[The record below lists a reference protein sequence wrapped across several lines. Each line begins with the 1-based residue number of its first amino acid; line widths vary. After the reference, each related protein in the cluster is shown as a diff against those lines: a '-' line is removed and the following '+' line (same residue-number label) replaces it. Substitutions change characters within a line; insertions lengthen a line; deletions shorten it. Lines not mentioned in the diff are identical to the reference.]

1 MEYVAAQQRARAWI
15 ESQFLQPQ
23 ADGTFLVRPFRRGGV
38 FTLPDAA
45 ARDSYVDDM
54 LRRHYF
60 AGYGMVGLILVELVA
75 ITLEMHNPGIMLF
88 GWASTLAMTS
98 LILLFAVALH
108 MRHRSV
114 LKRLGARRA
123 PRARWNRIGRRSFL
137 SWQSNAEI
145 QGHLIA
151 CFCAGV
157 FCTVLNVMAFPEIVS
172 GGWFWPALLDIVII
186 SGPFAA
192 VAEAIDGLRVLSAR
206 RHGRLL
212 PPVS

>member
-1 MEYVAAQQRARAWI
+1 MEDVAAQQRARAWI

-23 ADGTFLVRPFRRGGV
+23 ADGTFLVRRFKRGGV
-38 FTLPDAA
+38 FALPDAA

-54 LRRHYF
+54 LRRNQF
-60 AGYGMVGLILVELVA
+60 AGYGMMGLILVELVA

-88 GWASTLAMTS
+88 GWAWSLAMTS

-145 QGHLIA
+145 RFNLVA
-151 CFCAGV
+151 YFCVGV
-157 FCTVLNVMAFPEIVS
+157 SCTVLNVMAFPEIVS
-172 GGWFWPALLDIVII
+172 GGWFWPGLLDILFIVM
-186 SGPFAA
+186 PFMC
-192 VAEAIDGLRVLSAR
+192 VAGAIDGLRVLSAR